1 MRQRPT
7 TSSRRTARR
16 CDGIGAQFHSAQTS
30 REVLKGEHKGSRKHR
45 PALTMDHGG
54 IDHCDDTNLL
64 RCHSD
69 RYDIFLPTEYPVF
82 IVICAKNPRIN
93 NKKTTACLA
102 FIPWMVGATLSAIA
116 DSLPCCGFKLQYEV
130 FSIVPLIPPN
140 MNTTTNYADIFV
152 RLPTNITSTIV
163 IVFCYTSIVFRI
175 ERFRKNGSTAI
186 SDAHQTIE
194 ADYKY
199 AMQFFAIAVTY
210 SFTWIS
216 LRQHGG
222 QSIFRCCLAT
232 ALRVLTNLCDCTC
245 ELTNLCDCACELTNL
260 CDCTCELTNLCD
272 CTCDCT
278 LQN

>member
-1 MRQRPT
+1 
-7 TSSRRTARR
+7 
-16 CDGIGAQFHSAQTS
+16 
-30 REVLKGEHKGSRKHR
+30 
-45 PALTMDHGG
+45 
-54 IDHCDDTNLL
+54 
-64 RCHSD
+64 
-69 RYDIFLPTEYPVF
+69 
-82 IVICAKNPRIN
+82 
-93 NKKTTACLA
+93 
-102 FIPWMVGATLSAIA
+102 MVGATLSAIA

-175 ERFRKNGSTAI
+175 ERFRKNGSTDI

-216 LRQHGG
+216 LRTVPLLTTSPPILALRTLIGIINFSTTG
-222 QSIFRCCLAT
+222 IVMLAVNSRVRGRALKMLGLRCCSKSNRT
-232 ALRVLTNLCDCTC
+232 VR
-245 ELTNLCDCACELTNL
+245 
-260 CDCTCELTNLCD
+260 
-272 CTCDCT
+272 
-278 LQN
+278 LQSHQPGSRTIR